1 MVLLHIKRGDESQFL
16 YETNL
21 DISVEKLLLEIVAV
35 YNGRLKISRIC
46 GEMEELASYGV
57 MLPPEIL
64 GLTDE
69 QVEELKLIDLWAEKC
84 VPSGGWIEN
93 KVRTFSSFVCLLK
106 SFLFF

>member
-21 DISVEKLLLEIVAV
+21 DISVEKLLLEIVSV
-35 YNGRLKISRIC
+35 YNGRLKVSRVC
-46 GEMEELASYGV
+46 GEIEELANYGV

-69 QVEELKLIDLWAEKC
+69 QVDELKLIDVWREKC

-93 KVRTFSSFVCLLK
+93 KVRFFV
-106 SFLFF
+106 FVLF

>member
-21 DISVEKLLLEIVAV
+21 EISVEKLILEIVSV
-35 YNGRLKISRIC
+35 YNGRLKVSRVC
-46 GEMEELASYGV
+46 GEIEELANYGV

-69 QVEELKLIDLWAEKC
+69 QVNELKLIDVWGEKC

-93 KVRTFSSFVCLLK
+93 KVRD
-106 SFLFF
+106 FLFS